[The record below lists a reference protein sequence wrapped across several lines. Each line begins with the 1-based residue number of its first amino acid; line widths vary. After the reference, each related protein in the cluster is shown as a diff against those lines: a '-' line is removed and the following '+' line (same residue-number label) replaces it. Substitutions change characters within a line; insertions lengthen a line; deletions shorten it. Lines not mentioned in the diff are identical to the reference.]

1 MVLCA
6 VPTICKIAVKD
17 LGGHPS
23 YFKSLG
29 GIWAKSGGTLA
40 ISKPSGGRLVI
51 LKVKGNTPAISKDME
66 GIATICRKINHKVT
80 VIARYVLE

>member
-1 MVLCA
+1 MGA
-6 VPTICKIAVKD
+6 M
-17 LGGHPS
+17 
-23 YFKSLG
+23 
-29 GIWAKSGGTLA
+29 A
-40 ISKPSGGRLVI
+40 ISKCSGGRLVI